1 MKTLA
6 PFLQCTLKS
15 ELIFRGELMMKERIV
30 LTPQYLGKFQ
40 CIGPKCEDNCCYG
53 WKVIIDEKMH
63 KKYKKV
69 SDIELKTL
77 ISKNIT
83 RNRSNPSIEN
93 YSKIKMNSEGNCPFL
108 CEDKLCDMQKKLGVG
123 YLSKVCMTYPR
134 ISNVLN
140 GFYEKSL
147 TFSCPEAVRVALL
160 NPKLMEFDE
169 FEENIEVQNIIMKE
183 INTTNIKYSNKIQ
196 KHFWDLRV
204 FTITLLQNRNYELWE
219 RLIVLGLFFQKVQSF
234 IGEQYLIE
242 IPNLLE
248 RYNKSIEDGS
258 IRNGL
263 ENIPTNMA
271 IQMQLMKEL
280 NDERLSRGINLNSMP
295 YVQCMSEFL
304 EGIQYTS
311 EATVEEV
318 VDRYK
323 EAYEKYYLPFM
334 QEHEFILENFL
345 VSHVFTDMF
354 PIISKEGVF
363 EDYVKLIVHYGIIKM
378 MLIGMSAYHKKLD
391 EDMIV
396 RLIYSFSRA
405 IDSSNTFLVRIFKLL
420 NDKGFNTMPYM
431 AILIKN

>member
-1 MKTLA
+1 
-6 PFLQCTLKS
+6 
-15 ELIFRGELMMKERIV
+15 MMKKRIV
-30 LTPQYLGKFQ
+30 LSPQYLAKFQ

-69 SDIELKTL
+69 SDIELKSL
-77 ISKNIT
+77 IEKNVT
-83 RNRSNPSIEN
+83 RNRSNPSMEN
-93 YSKIKMNSEGNCPFL
+93 YSKIKMNSDGNCPFL
-108 CEDKLCDMQKKLGVG
+108 CEDKLCNMQKKLGAG

-140 GFYEKSL
+140 KFYEKSL
-147 TFSCPEAVRVALL
+147 TFSCPEAARVALL
-160 NPKLMEFDE
+160 NPTLMEFDE
-169 FEENIEVQNIIMKE
+169 VEENIEIQNIIMKE
-183 INTTNIKYSNKIQ
+183 VNTMDIKYSNKIQ

-219 RLIVLGLFFQKVQSF
+219 RLIVLGLFFQKVQSYT
-234 IGEQYLIE
+234 GEQYLTE
-242 IPNLLE
+242 IPSLLE
-248 RYNKSIEDGS
+248 MYNKSIEEGS
-258 IRNGL
+258 IRHGL

-280 NDERLSRGINLNSMP
+280 NDERLSIHLNPNSMA
-295 YVQCMSEFL
+295 YVRCMTEFL
-304 EGIQYTS
+304 DGIKYTL

-318 VDRYK
+318 ADRYK
-323 EAYEKYYLPFM
+323 EAYENYYIPFM
-334 QEHEFILENFL
+334 QDHEYILENFL

-354 PIISKEGVF
+354 PLISKEGVF

-391 EDMIV
+391 EDMII

-405 IDSSNTFLVRIFKLL
+405 IDSNITFSDKIFKLIDD
-420 NDKGFNTMPYM
+420 NGFNTLPYM